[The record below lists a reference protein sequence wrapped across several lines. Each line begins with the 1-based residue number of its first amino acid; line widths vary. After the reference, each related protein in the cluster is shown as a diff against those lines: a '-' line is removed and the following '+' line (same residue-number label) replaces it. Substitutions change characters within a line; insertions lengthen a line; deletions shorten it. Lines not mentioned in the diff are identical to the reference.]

1 MSIKVSGFT
10 FIKNG
15 LTLGYPIKES
25 IESISPL
32 CDEVVINV
40 GYDEPGLEKDDGTY
54 EYLRDNFTESKYKFL
69 KSLWNPEQTSKGIVL
84 SEQTNIALNKCSGD
98 ICQYIQ
104 GDEVIH
110 EDDLVF
116 IEQGVKDLTDD
127 VNLQGLIY
135 NYIHFYG
142 NIDIYKYTRNIYR
155 REVRTIKNN
164 KNIKSW
170 LDAQGFRYQDGSKI
184 NAKLINARIFHY
196 GWAREQQL
204 MDKKIG
210 QFDKLYHGKDHV
222 NKDKFTY
229 NKIYGLKKFTKTHPG
244 NMSEWIEKNRNSVDI
259 MKMKST
265 YKFKDLGL
273 AISDLIEYVTD
284 YRMGEF
290 KNYKKVK

>member
-196 GWAREQQL
+196 GWAREEQL

>member
-1 MSIKVSGFT
+1 
-10 FIKNG
+10 
-15 LTLGYPIKES
+15 
-25 IESISPL
+25 
-32 CDEVVINV
+32 
-40 GYDEPGLEKDDGTY
+40 
-54 EYLRDNFTESKYKFL
+54 
-69 KSLWNPEQTSKGIVL
+69 
-84 SEQTNIALNKCSGD
+84 
-98 ICQYIQ
+98 
-104 GDEVIH
+104 
-110 EDDLVF
+110 
-116 IEQGVKDLTDD
+116 
-127 VNLQGLIY
+127 Y

-196 GWAREQQL
+196 GWAREEQL